1 MPMPVRTCALALAA
15 ALSMPLAWADPAQ
28 PVDPARLKPF
38 LPLAWKGVER
48 LKVEAGRDMFTGKT
62 SQAQAHYKADFNAPA
77 RLELV
82 VRIGDEGANAARM
95 YRDYGADYLKQD
107 VRNDTQK
114 SLVQGGRRFLLT
126 SATATSMSIQTQ
138 VGGRWMVSVNCI
150 EATEAQ
156 CVDALGRIDFAGLE
170 KLKP

>member
-28 PVDPARLKPF
+28 PVDPGRLKPF

-62 SQAQAHYKADFNAPA
+62 SQAQAHYKAAFNGPA

-126 SATATSMSIQTQ
+126 RSTATSMNIETQ
-138 VGGRWMVSVNCI
+138 VGGRWMVSLSCI

>member
-1 MPMPVRTCALALAA
+1 MSSFKTGAIALASFLLFQA
-15 ALSMPLAWADPAQ
+15 AWADPTQ

-38 LPLAWKGVER
+38 LPAAWKGMEQ
-48 LKVEAGRDMFTGKT
+48 LKAEAGRAGLTGKT
-62 SQAQAHYKADFNAPA
+62 SEARAQYKAAFNGPG

-82 VRIGDEGANAARM
+82 LRISDEGANAARM

-107 VRNDTQK
+107 VKSDTQK
-114 SLVQGGRRFLLT
+114 TLTQGGRRFLLT
-126 SATATSMSIQTQ
+126 RSTAISMGIETM
-138 VGGRWMVSVNCI
+138 VGARWMVNLGCI

-156 CVDALGRIDFAGLE
+156 CIDALSHVDFAGLE

>member
-1 MPMPVRTCALALAA
+1 MLSFKSCALALAS
-15 ALSMPLAWADPAQ
+15 LLLLQTAWADPAQ

-38 LPLAWKGVER
+38 LPAAWKGMER
-48 LKVEAGRDMFTGKT
+48 LKVEAGPAGLTGKT
-62 SQAQAHYKADFNAPA
+62 SEAKGHYKAAFNGPG

-82 VRIGDEGANAARM
+82 LRLSDEGANGARM

-107 VRNDTQK
+107 VKNDTQK

-126 SATATSMSIQTQ
+126 RSTATSMGIETL
-138 VGGRWMVSVNCI
+138 VGDRWMVNLSCI
-150 EATEAQ
+150 EATETQ
-156 CVDALGRIDFAGLE
+156 CLDALSHVDFAGLE

>member
-1 MPMPVRTCALALAA
+1 MLSIKSGAIALAGAVL
-15 ALSMPLAWADPAQ
+15 LQVAWADPAQ
-28 PVDPARLKPF
+28 PVDPVRLKPF
-38 LPLAWKGVER
+38 LPSAWKGMER
-48 LKVEAGRDMFTGKT
+48 LKVEAGRAGLSGKT
-62 SQAQAHYKADFNAPA
+62 SEAKGHYKAAFDGPG

-82 VRIGDEGANAARM
+82 LRISDEGASGARM

-107 VRNDTQK
+107 VKDATQK

-126 SATATSMSIQTQ
+126 RSTATSMGIETL
-138 VGGRWMVSVNCI
+138 VGDRWMVNLSCI

-156 CVDALGRIDFAGLE
+156 CVDALGRVDYAGLE